1 MTDPKPKSR
10 LAAILLY
17 LFGGL
22 LFLACLGMA
31 YHLWT
36 SKKLSLAE
44 EEHIR
49 AQAVDA
55 GPRVTVVS
63 VEESPRD
70 RMLSLLGE
78 ARPFVSATLYAKV
91 SGYLREIN
99 IDKGDSVNAGQLL
112 AVIESPELDHQYQAA
127 VADAKNKRLNAE
139 RAKTLAARDM
149 ISKQDAD
156 TAAAD
161 AEVAE
166 ANVRSLAAQVDYE
179 TIRAPFAGMIVAR
192 YADPGALVQNAA
204 SSQTTTLPLVTVA
217 QTDLLRV
224 YVYPDQ
230 RDAHFIRVNNPV
242 EIIPPERPE
251 LHLHASVTRIS
262 GQLDNRTRT
271 MLTEIDFKNTSDVI
285 LPGSFVQVNIQI
297 QQAGSGGLEIP
308 SESLILRGNKS
319 FVAMVRPDNTI
330 AYRPVVIGVD
340 EGAVVRIVSG
350 LKKGDQIAVNLGDN
364 VPEGSHIQP
373 VAGGGR

>member
-1 MTDPKPKSR
+1 MKDPKSKR
-10 LAAILLY
+10 LFAAIALY
-17 LFGGL
+17 LFGAL
-22 LFLACLGMA
+22 LLVGCLGLA
-31 YHLWT
+31 YHLWM

-44 EEHIR
+44 EQHTR

-55 GPRVTVVS
+55 GPRVAVVS
-63 VEESPRD
+63 VGESPRE
-70 RMLSLLGE
+70 RMLTLLGE

-99 IDKGDSVNAGQLL
+99 VDKGDSVKDGQLL
-112 AVIESPELDHQYQAA
+112 ATIDSPELDHQYQAA
-127 VADAKNKRLNAE
+127 VADAKNKRLNAD

-166 ANVRSLAAQVDYE
+166 ANVRSLAAQREYE
-179 TIRAPFAGMIVAR
+179 TIRAPFAGMVVAR

-204 SSQTTTLPLVTVA
+204 TSQTSTLPLVTVA

-224 YVYPDQ
+224 YIYPDQ
-230 RDAHFIRVNNPV
+230 HDAHFIRVNDPV
-242 EIIPPERPE
+242 EIIPPEQPE
-251 LHLHASVTRIS
+251 LHLHAAVTRIS

-271 MLTEIDFKNTSDVI
+271 MLTEIDFQNTSNVI
-285 LPGSFVQVNIQI
+285 LPGSFVQVNLRI
-297 QQAGSGGLEIP
+297 QQGGSGGTEIP
-308 SESLILRGNKS
+308 SESLLLRDDKP
-319 FVAMVRPDNTI
+319 FVALVRPDNTI

-340 EGAVVRIVSG
+340 EGPVIRIVSG
-350 LKKGDQIAVNLGDN
+350 VKKGDQIAVNLGDN

-373 VAGGGR
+373 VKAR

>member
-1 MTDPKPKSR
+1 MTDAKPKSR
-10 LAAILLY
+10 LAAIALY

-22 LFLACLGMA
+22 LFVACLGLA
-31 YHLWT
+31 YHLWS

-44 EEHIR
+44 EQHSR
-49 AQAVDA
+49 DQAVDA

-63 VEESPRD
+63 ADESPRE

-99 IDKGDSVNAGQLL
+99 VDKGDRVKAGQLL
-112 AVIESPELDHQYQAA
+112 ATIESPELDHQYQAA
-127 VADAKNKRLNAE
+127 VADAKNKRLNAD
-139 RAKTLAARDM
+139 RAKTLAGRDM

-161 AEVAE
+161 ADVGE
-166 ANVRSLAAQVDYE
+166 ANVRSLAAQIDYE
-179 TIRAPFAGMIVAR
+179 TLRAPFAGMVVAR

-204 SSQTTTLPLVTVA
+204 SSQTATLPLVTVA

-230 RDAHFIRVNNPV
+230 RDAHFIRVNDPV
-242 EIIPPERPE
+242 EIVPPERPE
-251 LHLHASVTRIS
+251 LHLRASVTRIS

-271 MLTEIDFKNTSDVI
+271 MLTEIDFTNTSDVI
-285 LPGSFVQVNIQI
+285 LPGSFVQVNLRIH
-297 QQAGSGGLEIP
+297 QASSGGLEIP
-308 SESLILRGNKS
+308 SESLILRGDKP
-319 FVAMVRPDNTI
+319 FVAVVRPDNTF
-330 AYRPVVIGVD
+330 AYQPVVIGVD
-340 EGAVVRIVSG
+340 EGAVIRIVSG

-373 VAGGGR
+373 VAGVGR

>member
-1 MTDPKPKSR
+1 MTDLKPKSW
-10 LAAILLY
+10 LAAIALY

-22 LFLACLGMA
+22 LFIACLGLA

-36 SKKLSLAE
+36 SKKASLAE
-44 EEHIR
+44 EQHSR

-55 GPRVTVVS
+55 GPRVAVVTVD
-63 VEESPRD
+63 EAPRD
-70 RMLSLLGE
+70 RTLSLLGE

-91 SGYLREIN
+91 SGYLKEIN
-99 IDKGDSVNAGQLL
+99 VDKGDRVTADELL

-127 VADAKNKRLNAE
+127 VADAKNKRLNSD
-139 RAKTLAARDM
+139 RAKTLAGRDM

-161 AEVAE
+161 ADVAE

-179 TIRAPFAGMIVAR
+179 TIRAPFAGMVVAR
-192 YADPGALVQNAA
+192 YADPGALMQSAA
-204 SSQTTTLPLVTVA
+204 TSQTSTLPLVTVA

-230 RDAHFIRVNNPV
+230 QDAHSIRVDDPV
-242 EIIPPERPE
+242 EIVPPERPE

-271 MLTEIDFKNTSDVI
+271 MLTEIDFKNSSDVI
-285 LPGSFVQVNIQI
+285 LPGSFVQVNLQI
-297 QQAGSGGLEIP
+297 HQAGSGQLEIP
-308 SESLILRGNKS
+308 SEALILRGDKP
-319 FVAMVRPDNTI
+319 FVALVRPDNTI
-330 AYRPVVIGVD
+330 AYQPVVIGVD
-340 EGAVVRIVSG
+340 EGPVVRIVSG

-364 VPEGSHIQP
+364 VTEGSHIQP
-373 VAGGGR
+373 VAAGGH

>member
-1 MTDPKPKSR
+1 MSDSKSKSW
-10 LAAILLY
+10 LAAIALY
-17 LFGGL
+17 LVGGL
-22 LFLACLGMA
+22 LFAACLGA
-31 YHLWT
+31 GYHLWT
-36 SKKLSLAE
+36 SKKVSLAQ
-44 EEHIR
+44 EEHSR

-55 GPRVTVVS
+55 GPRVNVVS
-63 VEESPRD
+63 VGESPRD

-91 SGYLREIN
+91 SGYLREITV
-99 IDKGDSVNAGQLL
+99 DKGDRVKAGQLL
-112 AVIESPELDHQYQAA
+112 GTIESPELDHQYQAA

-139 RAKTLAARDM
+139 RAKTLAGRDM

-161 AEVAE
+161 ADVAE
-166 ANVRSLAAQVDYE
+166 ANVRSLAAQINYE
-179 TIRAPFAGMIVAR
+179 TIRAPFAGMVVAR

-204 SSQTTTLPLVTVA
+204 TSQTSTLPLVTVA

-230 RDAHFIRVNNPV
+230 QDAHFIRVNDPV

-251 LHLHASVTRIS
+251 LHLPASVTRIS

-271 MLTEIDFKNTSDVI
+271 MLTEIDFKNDSEVI
-285 LPGSFVQVNIQI
+285 LPGSFVQVNMRIH
-297 QQAGSGGLEIP
+297 QAGSGGLEIP
-308 SESLILRGNKS
+308 SEALILRGDKP

-330 AYRPVVIGVD
+330 AYQPVVIGVD
-340 EGAVVRIVSG
+340 EGPVVRIVSG

-364 VPEGSHIQP
+364 VPEGSHVQP

>member
-1 MTDPKPKSR
+1 MTDSKPKSR
-10 LAAILLY
+10 LAAIALY

-22 LFLACLGMA
+22 LFVACLGLA

-44 EEHIR
+44 EQHSR

-63 VEESPRD
+63 VDESPRD
-70 RMLSLLGE
+70 RVLSLLGE

-91 SGYLREIN
+91 SGYLREISV
-99 IDKGDSVNAGQLL
+99 DKGDLVQANQLL
-112 AVIESPELDHQYQAA
+112 AIIESPELDHQYQAA
-127 VADAKNKRLNAE
+127 VADAKNKRLNAD
-139 RAKTLAARDM
+139 RAKTLAGRDM

-161 AEVAE
+161 ADVAE
-166 ANVRSLAAQVDYE
+166 ANVRSLAAQIDYE
-179 TIRAPFAGMIVAR
+179 TIRAPFAGMVVAR

-204 SSQTTTLPLVTVA
+204 TSQTSTLPLVTVA

-224 YVYPDQ
+224 YIYPDQ
-230 RDAHFIRVNNPV
+230 RDAHFIRVNDPV
-242 EIIPPERPE
+242 EIVLPERPE

-285 LPGSFVQVNIQI
+285 LPGSFVQVNMRIH
-297 QQAGSGGLEIP
+297 QAGSGEVEIP
-308 SESLILRGNKS
+308 SEALILRDDKP

-330 AYRPVVIGVD
+330 AYQPVVIGVD
-340 EGAVVRIVSG
+340 EGAVIRIVSG

-364 VPEGSHIQP
+364 VAEGSHIQP